1 MKRKLFLSLFIII
14 GSFVLGLCGYLL
26 IIYAG
31 DYVIDDKKLVMN
43 SATKLVDEDGQ
54 FITKL
59 YYENRDIVPIKEIPE
74 YVQQA
79 FVAVEDTR
87 FYQHHGIDLQAIARA
102 VYKDII
108 AGGKVEGGS
117 TITQQLA
124 KNVFLTNEKT
134 FLRKTKELII
144 AINLEEEYSK
154 QELLEM
160 YLNQIYFGHGA
171 YGIQSASKF
180 YFNKNVSELSV
191 EEGALLA
198 AIPKAPSTYSPI
210 LNPEKSKQRRDLVI
224 NLMEKRGFL
233 QPEEAVRVQG
243 KTLSLNVHEV
253 ERDPALVTY
262 IDMVFD
268 EAKTRYQLSNEELL
282 RGGYTITVPL
292 HLEIQKTA
300 FELFKDQKN
309 FPGVDENVE
318 GAFVLL
324 DNDTGGVL
332 ASIGG
337 RHYVSRGINRVVIK
351 RQPGSTIK
359 PLAVYG
365 PALEED
371 EFEPY
376 SLLVDKK
383 LTYGEYEPSNYS
395 GIYKGEISMYDA
407 LVESSNAP
415 AVWMLDRVGIDTAKK
430 YLTKAGITIP
440 DQGLSIALGGL
451 KEGISPIAMAKAYRA
466 FARDGK
472 VIEPHVISKIVNRE
486 GKVIGEAS
494 THETEA
500 FSKQTAWY
508 MTRMLEGVVDNGTA
522 RVGTYPGALAGKT
535 GTTNLPGVENGI
547 KDAWFVGF
555 TPSVVGA
562 IWMGY
567 DSTDA
572 THYLK
577 GGSASPTKLFKK
589 ILDQSE
595 LKKATAFSAPK
606 DVEELEPPI
615 RLAEIDDVKAS
626 LTFKPLGLFTVSLKW
641 TPAADERVEYRIY
654 EENSKSVKYV
664 GSVRG
669 SGDFEIENVNIFSIP
684 SYFIVPFN
692 SQTKEEGTKSQAV
705 KPTFFSSK

>member
-1 MKRKLFLSLFIII
+1 MKRKLFLLFFTVV
-14 GSFVLGLCGYLL
+14 GSFVLGLFGYLL

-43 SATKLVDEDGQ
+43 SATKLVSKDGQ

-59 YYENRDIVPIKEIPE
+59 YYENRDIVQIKDIPE
-74 YVQQA
+74 HVQQA
-79 FVAVEDTR
+79 FIAVEDTR
-87 FYQHHGIDLQAIARA
+87 FYKHHGIDLQAIGRA
-102 VYKDII
+102 VYKDIV

-180 YFNKNVSELSV
+180 YFNKNASDLTV

-198 AIPKAPSTYSPI
+198 AIPKAPSRYSPV
-210 LNPEKSKQRRDLVI
+210 LNPEKSIQRRDLVI
-224 NLMEKRGFL
+224 SLMEKRGFL

-243 KTLSLNVHEV
+243 KTVALDIQEV
-253 ERDPALVTY
+253 ERDPALLTY

-268 EAKTRYQLSNEELL
+268 EAKTRYKLSNEELL

-292 HLEIQKTA
+292 HMEIQKTA
-300 FELFKDQKN
+300 YELFKDKKN
-309 FPGVDENVE
+309 FPGVDDNVE

-324 DNDTGGVL
+324 DNETGGVL

-337 RHYVSRGINRVVIK
+337 RHYVSRGINRVLVK

-365 PALEED
+365 PALEEN

-376 SLLVDKK
+376 SMLVDKK
-383 LTYGEYEPSNYS
+383 LSYGEYEPSNYS
-395 GIYKGEISMYDA
+395 GIYKGKISMYDA
-407 LVESSNAP
+407 VIESANAP
-415 AVWMLDRVGIDTAKK
+415 AVWMLDRLGIDTAKE
-430 YLTKAGITIP
+430 YLTKTGITIP

-451 KEGISPIAMAKAYRA
+451 QEGISPIAMAKAYRA

-472 VIEPHVISKIVNRE
+472 VIEPHVISKIEDRD
-486 GKVIGEAS
+486 GKVIGEAPK
-494 THETEA
+494 HETEA

-508 MTRMLEGVVDNGTA
+508 MTRMLEGVVDSGTA
-522 RVGTYPGALAGKT
+522 RVGSYSGALAGKT

-555 TPSVVGA
+555 TPTVVGA

-567 DSTDA
+567 DSTNSNQ
-572 THYLK
+572 YLK
-577 GGSASPTKLFKK
+577 SGSASPTKLFKK
-589 ILDQSE
+589 ILDHSE
-595 LKKATAFSAPK
+595 LKNMTAFSTPK

-615 RLAEIDDVKAS
+615 RLSEISDVKANLS
-626 LTFKPLGLFTVSLKW
+626 FKPLGLFTVSLKW
-641 TPAADERVEYRIY
+641 KPSVDERIEYRIY

-669 SGDFEIENVNIFSIP
+669 IGEYEIENVNIFSMP
-684 SYFIVPFN
+684 SYFIVPYN
-692 SQTKEEGTKSQAV
+692 SLTNEEGSYSKAV
-705 KPTFFSSK
+705 KPTFFSNK

>member
-1 MKRKLFLSLFIII
+1 MKKKLLLSFIAIV
-14 GSFVLGLCGYLL
+14 GSFVLGVCGYLL

-43 SATKLVDEDGQ
+43 SATKLVDEEGR

-59 YYENRDIVPIKEIPE
+59 YYENRDLISLQDIPD

-79 FVAVEDTR
+79 FIAVEDTR
-87 FYQHHGIDLQAIARA
+87 FYQHHGIDIQAILRA
-102 VYKDII
+102 IYKDIV

-124 KNVFLTNEKT
+124 KNVFLSNEKT

-144 AINLEEEYSK
+144 AINLEEKYSK

-180 YFNKNVSELSV
+180 YFNKNVSELTV
-191 EEGALLA
+191 EEAALLA
-198 AIPKAPSTYSPI
+198 GIPKAPSTFSPI

-224 NLMEKRGFL
+224 SLMEEKGFL
-233 QPEEAVRVQG
+233 QAEEAVRVQG
-243 KTLSLNVHEV
+243 KTLSLDVQEV
-253 ERDPALVTY
+253 KRDPSLVTY
-262 IDMVFD
+262 IDMVFE
-268 EAKTRYQLSNEELL
+268 EARSRYNLSNEELL

-292 HLEIQKTA
+292 HMEVQRTA
-300 FELFKDQKN
+300 YELFQDQAN
-309 FPGVDENVE
+309 FPGVDDKVE

-337 RHYVSRGINRVVIK
+337 RRYVSKGTNRILVK

-365 PALEED
+365 PALEENQ
-371 EFEPY
+371 FEPY
-376 SLLVDKK
+376 SMLVDKK
-383 LTYGEYEPSNYS
+383 LSYGEYVPSNFS

-407 LVESSNAP
+407 LIESANAP
-415 AVWMLDRVGIDTAKK
+415 AVWMLDRLGIETAKK
-430 YLTKAGITIP
+430 YLTKTGISIP

-451 KEGISPIAMAKAYRA
+451 EEGISPISMAKAYRA
-466 FARDGK
+466 FARGGK
-472 VIEPHVISKIVNRE
+472 VIEPHFISKIADRDGE
-486 GKVIGEAS
+486 IIGQAS

-522 RVGTYPGALAGKT
+522 KVGSYSGALAGKT
-535 GTTNLPGVENGI
+535 GTTNIPGIEGGI

-567 DSTDA
+567 DYTDSK
-572 THYLK
+572 HYLK

-595 LKKATAFSAPK
+595 IKKVSAFSAPK

-615 RLAEIDDVKAS
+615 RLSEVTDLTAS
-626 LTFKPLGLFTVSLKW
+626 ITFKPLSLFTISLNW
-641 TPAADERVEYRIY
+641 TPAKDERIEYRIY
-654 EENSKSVKYV
+654 EEHSKNVNYIGSVKGN
-664 GSVRG
+664 GS
-669 SGDFEIENVNIFSIP
+669 FEIENVNIFSMP
-684 SYFIVPFN
+684 SYFIVPYN
-692 SQTKEEGTKSQAV
+692 SQTKEEGAKSEAV
-705 KPTFFSSK
+705 KPAFFSN

>member
-1 MKRKLFLSLFIII
+1 MKKKLFLSFFVIV

-43 SATKLVDEDGQ
+43 SATKLVDEDGH

-59 YYENRDIVPIKEIPE
+59 YYENRDIVPIRDIPE

-79 FVAVEDTR
+79 FIAVEDTR
-87 FYQHHGIDLQAIARA
+87 FYKHHGIDVQAIGRA
-102 VYKDII
+102 IYKDIV

-144 AINLEEEYSK
+144 SINLEEEYSK

-180 YFNKNVSELSV
+180 YFNKNVSDLTV

-198 AIPKAPSTYSPI
+198 AIPKAPTTYSPI

-224 NLMEKRGFL
+224 NLMEKKGFL
-233 QPEEAVRVQG
+233 QPEEAVRTQG
-243 KTLSLNVHEV
+243 KTVALDIHEV
-253 ERDPALVTY
+253 ERDPSLLTY
-262 IDMVFD
+262 IDMVFE
-268 EAKTRYQLSNEELL
+268 EAETRFNLSNEELL

-300 FELFKDQKN
+300 YELFKDQKN
-309 FPGVDENVE
+309 FPGVDDQAE

-337 RHYVSRGINRVVIK
+337 RNYVSRGINRVLVK

-371 EFEPY
+371 EFDPY
-376 SLLVDKK
+376 SMLVDKK
-383 LTYGEYEPSNYS
+383 LSYGEYEPSNIS
-395 GIYKGEISMYDA
+395 GIYKGKISMYDA
-407 LVESSNAP
+407 LIESANAP
-415 AVWMLDRVGIDTAKK
+415 AVWMLDRLGIDTAKK

-451 KEGISPIAMAKAYRA
+451 KEGISPLAMAKAYRA
-466 FARDGK
+466 FAREGK
-472 VIEPHVISKIVNRE
+472 VIEPHVISKIENRD

-522 RVGTYPGALAGKT
+522 RVGSYSGALAGKT

-577 GGSASPTKLFKK
+577 GGSSSPTKLFKN

-595 LKKATAFSAPK
+595 LKKVTAFSAPK
-606 DVEELEPPI
+606 DVQELEPPI
-615 RLAEIDDVKAS
+615 RLSEIDDVKANLS
-626 LTFKPLGLFTVSLKW
+626 FKPLGLFTVTLNW
-641 TPAADERVEYRIY
+641 TPSEDERIEYRIY
-654 EENSKSVKYV
+654 EENSKTVKYV

-669 SGDFEIENVNIFSIP
+669 IGGYEIENVNIFSMP
-684 SYFIVPFN
+684 SYFIVPYN
-692 SQTKEEGTKSQAV
+692 SQTKEEGTHSKSV
-705 KPTFFSSK
+705 KPTFFSNK

>member
-1 MKRKLFLSLFIII
+1 MKKRLILLFITII

-26 IIYAG
+26 ILYAG

-43 SATKLVDEDGQ
+43 SATKLVDEEGQ

-59 YYENRDIVPIKEIPE
+59 YYENRDLVKIKDIPE

-79 FVAVEDTR
+79 FIAVEDTR
-87 FYQHHGIDLQAIARA
+87 FYQHHGIDLQAIGRA
-102 VYKDII
+102 IYKDIV

-144 AINLEEEYSK
+144 AINLEEKYSK

-160 YLNQIYFGHGA
+160 YLNQIYFGHGS

-180 YFNKNVSELSV
+180 YFNKNVSELTV

-210 LNPEKSKQRRDLVI
+210 LHPEKSKQRRDLVI
-224 NLMEKRGFL
+224 SLMEKRGFL
-233 QPEEAVRVQG
+233 QPEEAVRVLG
-243 KTLSLNVHEV
+243 KTLSLDIHEI
-253 ERDPALVTY
+253 ERDPALLTY
-262 IDMVFD
+262 IDMVFE
-268 EAKTRYQLSNEELL
+268 EAKTRYKLSNEELL

-300 FELFKDQKN
+300 YELFKDQKN
-309 FPGVDENVE
+309 FPGVDDQVE

-332 ASIGG
+332 SAIGG
-337 RHYVSRGINRVVIK
+337 RHYVSRGINRVVVK

-365 PALEED
+365 PALEENG
-371 EFEPY
+371 FEPY

-383 LTYGEYEPSNYS
+383 LSYGDYEPSNLS
-395 GIYKGEISMYDA
+395 GIYKGKISMYDA
-407 LVESSNAP
+407 LIESANAP
-415 AVWMLDRVGIDTAKK
+415 AVWMLDRLGIDTAKK
-430 YLTKAGITIP
+430 YLTKTGISIP

-472 VIEPHVISKIVNRE
+472 VIEPHVISKIVNRD

-494 THETEA
+494 RHETEA

-522 RVGTYPGALAGKT
+522 KVGSYSGALAGKT
-535 GTTNLPGVENGI
+535 GTTNLPGVKDGI

-567 DSTDA
+567 DTSNA

-577 GGSASPTKLFKK
+577 TGSASATKLFKK

-595 LKKATAFSAPK
+595 LKQVTAFSTPK

-615 RLAEIDDVKAS
+615 RLFEITDVKAN
-626 LTFKPLGLFTVSLKW
+626 LTFKPLGLFTVTLNW
-641 TPAADERVEYRIY
+641 TPGKDERIEYRVY
-654 EENSKSVKYV
+654 EESSNTVKYV

-669 SGDFEIENVNIFSIP
+669 SGKFEIENVNIFSMP
-684 SYFIVPFN
+684 SYFIVPYN
-692 SQTKEEGTKSQAV
+692 SQTKEEGIQSQSI
-705 KPTFFSSK
+705 KPTLFSNK

>member
-1 MKRKLFLSLFIII
+1 MKKKLFLSFLVIV
-14 GSFVLGLCGYLL
+14 GSFVLGLFGYLL

-43 SATKLVDEDGQ
+43 SATELVDEEGQ

-59 YYENRDIVPIKEIPE
+59 YFENRDIVSIKDIPE

-79 FVAVEDTR
+79 FIAVEDTR
-87 FYQHHGIDLQAIARA
+87 FYKHHGIDLQAIGRA
-102 VYKDII
+102 IYKDII

-134 FLRKTKELII
+134 FLRKTKEVII
-144 AINLEEEYSK
+144 AINLEEKYSK

-160 YLNQIYFGHGA
+160 YLNQIYFGHGT
-171 YGIQSASKF
+171 YGIQSASNY
-180 YFNKNVSELSV
+180 YFNKNASELTV

-210 LNPEKSKQRRDLVI
+210 LHPEKSKQRRDLVI
-224 NLMEKRGFL
+224 SLMEKKGFL

-243 KTLSLNVHEV
+243 KTLSLQVKEV
-253 ERDPALVTY
+253 EKDPALQTY
-262 IDMVFD
+262 IDMVFE
-268 EAKTRYQLSNEELL
+268 EAKTRYNLSNEELL

-292 HLEIQKTA
+292 HLEIQRTA
-300 FELFKDQKN
+300 YEQFKNRDN
-309 FPGVDENVE
+309 FPGVDDQVE

-337 RHYVSRGINRVVIK
+337 RHYVSRGLNRVLIK

-365 PALEED
+365 PALD
-371 EFEPY
+371 ENQFEPY

-383 LTYGEYEPSNYS
+383 MSYGEYEPSNLS
-395 GIYKGEISMYDA
+395 GIYKGKISMYDA
-407 LVESSNAP
+407 LVESANAP
-415 AVWMLDRVGIDTAKK
+415 AVWMLDRLGIDTAKE
-430 YLTKAGITIP
+430 YLTKTGITIP

-451 KEGISPIAMAKAYRA
+451 QEGISPIAMAKAYRA

-472 VIEPHVISKIVNRE
+472 VIEPHVISKIKDRN

-494 THETEA
+494 IHETEA

-508 MTRMLEGVVDNGTA
+508 MTRMLEGVIDNGTGK
-522 RVGTYPGALAGKT
+522 VGTYTGALAGKT
-535 GTTNLPGVENGI
+535 GTTNLPGVDNGI

-562 IWMGY
+562 LWMGY
-567 DSTDA
+567 DSTDS

-595 LKKATAFSAPK
+595 LKKVTAFSAPK

-615 RLAEIDDVKAS
+615 HLTEINDVKADI
-626 LTFKPLGLFTVSLKW
+626 TFKPLGLFTVTLNW
-641 TPAADERVEYRIY
+641 TPAADERIEYRIY

-669 SGDFEIENVNIFSIP
+669 SGKYEIENVNIFSMP
-684 SYFIVPFN
+684 TYFIVPYN
-692 SQTKEEGTKSQAV
+692 SQTKEEGIQSQTV
-705 KPTFFSSK
+705 KPTLFSSK